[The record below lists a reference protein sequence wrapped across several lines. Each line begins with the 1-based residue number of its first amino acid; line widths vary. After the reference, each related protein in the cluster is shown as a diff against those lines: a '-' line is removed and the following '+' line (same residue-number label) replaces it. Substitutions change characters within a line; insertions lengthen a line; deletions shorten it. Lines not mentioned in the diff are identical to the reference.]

1 MMHQLSLGQG
11 LSTGETSAI
20 HPHPWGTTD
29 SFRRH
34 FCLSQ
39 LGKCYWYLLDRAQG
53 YCRNTSQRQG
63 QPHNKDAKCH
73 QWQGKR
79 SWPRWR
85 QFRLF
90 EKMNVSESLLSQI
103 PNWQVIRWPYLMLT
117 NTLFFLLFYTGH
129 SFSQFWKSSDA
140 KKNLPWKN
148 GPWEPTRTQVYACLL
163 LPGFTN
169 THTHTP
175 PHTSKREESKLL
187 RNPLVWSFKDFSSLF
202 WDYPFLPAWNMYSE
216 VICPAA

>member
-53 YCRNTSQRQG
+53 YCRNTSQCQG

-79 SWPRWR
+79 SWPRRR

-117 NTLFFLLFYTGH
+117 NTLSS
-129 SFSQFWKSSDA
+129 SFSTLGIHSPNSGNQVMPRKTCPGRMVLGSQPGPKSMPAFPFQDS
-140 KKNLPWKN
+140 
-148 GPWEPTRTQVYACLL
+148 Q
-163 LPGFTN
+163 
-169 THTHTP
+169 THTHTHT
-175 PHTSKREESKLL
+175 HTSTHIQERRKQTS
-187 RNPLVWSFKDFSSLF
+187 PQSSGLEF
-202 WDYPFLPAWNMYSE
+202 
-216 VICPAA
+216 